1 VPVAWSRV
9 GAPRQGWTNLL
20 VLTGYSVAA
29 FLYLGL
35 RLLVEPGHHYLGFG
49 PDPKAF
55 IWCFGWWPHAI
66 LHAENPF
73 VTRAIWAPD
82 GVNLIWTTSIPG
94 LSLLFAPL
102 TLLVGPVV
110 SYNVAAVLL
119 PAFAAWAGFL
129 LCRHLTRALWPGLLG
144 GYLFGFSSYVFGQD
158 EGHPHMTAVFL
169 VPLVALV
176 VVRYI
181 EGDLDGRA
189 LALRLGPLLGLE
201 FLISTEVTFTLALA
215 IVLATLLGVALLP
228 ARRRRLV
235 GLLGPLAAACVFAA
249 LLTAPFVYYALTGF
263 RSSAFH
269 PPGDYVTD
277 LLNFVV
283 PSKLA
288 LASLGWA
295 SSISDRFPGNGAER
309 GGYLGLPLILIVA
322 LFAWGRVR
330 TPSGRFLL
338 AALLFALVGTLG
350 ARLSIDGHRS
360 VWLPWAI
367 VGDLPL
373 FDNVLPERIAMYV
386 SFVTAIMAALWTAAR
401 PPGVVRWL
409 VPGLAILALLPNPDA
424 GVWASRYAVPA
435 FFTDSAY
442 RGCLAPGGI
451 VLPLPVSAQSE
462 SMLWQAESGY
472 RFRMA
477 GGNIAPRPP
486 QVFLAPRGIAHIAE
500 GGALPPSRWRDIA
513 TYIRVEHVTSILV
526 DPRLASRWAGALAHL
541 APPKRLGGVDVYRLS
556 TAALAC
562 PQA

>member
-1 VPVAWSRV
+1 VWFRV
-9 GAPRQGWTNLL
+9 GAPRHGWTNLL
-20 VLTGYSVAA
+20 ALTGYSLAA
-29 FLYLGL
+29 FLYLGV
-35 RLLVEPGHHYLGFG
+35 RLLVEPGNHYLGFG

-66 LHAENPF
+66 LHGENPF
-73 VTRAIWAPD
+73 VTGAIWAPD

-119 PAFAAWAGFL
+119 PAFAAWTGFL
-129 LCRHLTRALWPGLLG
+129 LCRHLTRALWPGLVG

-176 VVRYI
+176 VVRYL
-181 EGDLDGRA
+181 ERGLSGGA

-215 IVLATLLGVALLP
+215 MVLAIALGVALLP
-228 ARRRRLV
+228 GRRRSLV
-235 GLLGPLAAACVFAA
+235 ALLGPLAASCAFAA

-263 RSSAFH
+263 RAGAFH
-269 PPGDYVTD
+269 PPEDYVTD
-277 LLNFVV
+277 LLNFAI
-283 PSKLA
+283 PTKLA

-295 SSISDRFPGNGAER
+295 RSISNRFPGNGAER
-309 GGYLGLPLILIVA
+309 GGYLGIPLILIVA
-322 LFAWGRVR
+322 LFAWGRAR

-338 AALLFALVGTLG
+338 AALLLAVIGTLG

-360 VWLPWAI
+360 VRLPWAL
-367 VGDLPL
+367 VGRWPL

-386 SFVTAIMAALWTAAR
+386 SLVTAIMAALWTAAR
-401 PPGVVRWL
+401 PPGVARWL
-409 VPGLAILALLPNPDA
+409 LPGLAVLALLPNPDA

-435 FFTDSAY
+435 FFTASAY
-442 RGCLAPGGI
+442 RGCLAPGEI

-462 SMLWQAESGY
+462 SMLWQAENGY

-486 QVFLAPRGIAHIAE
+486 GVFLAAKGIASIAE
-500 GGALPPSRWRDIA
+500 GGVVPPSRWRELA
-513 TYIRVEHVTSILV
+513 TYIRVEHVTGVVV
-526 DPRLASRWAGALAHL
+526 DPRLAASWAGALAHL
-541 APPKRLGGVDVYRLS
+541 ARPLRRGGVDVYRLS
-556 TAALAC
+556 TASPTC
-562 PQA
+562 SGSQ